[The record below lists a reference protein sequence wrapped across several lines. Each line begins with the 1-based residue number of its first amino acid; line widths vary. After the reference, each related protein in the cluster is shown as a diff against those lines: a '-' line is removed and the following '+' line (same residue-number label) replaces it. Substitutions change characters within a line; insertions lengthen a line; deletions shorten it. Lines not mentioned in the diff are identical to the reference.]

1 MYARSVLINIGKCPS
16 SRPKHKV
23 NHLSYITVRVGS
35 FFRLGLVLLFLSL
48 WREEFGGHFKPGFH
62 WRHKHKQKQHMQPH
76 YHYQYLLLGQKT
88 LLNNTLISLHMLPLL
103 MLASLVKSRL

>member
-1 MYARSVLINIGKCPS
+1 MYARSVFINIGKCPN
-16 SRPKHKV
+16 SRPKHTV
-23 NHLSYITVRVGS
+23 NHLSYITVHVGS

-62 WRHKHKQKQHMQPH
+62 WKHKHKQKQHTQTH
-76 YHYQYLLLGQKT
+76 HYQYLLLGQKT
-88 LLNNTLISLHMLPLL
+88 SLNNTLISLHMLLLL